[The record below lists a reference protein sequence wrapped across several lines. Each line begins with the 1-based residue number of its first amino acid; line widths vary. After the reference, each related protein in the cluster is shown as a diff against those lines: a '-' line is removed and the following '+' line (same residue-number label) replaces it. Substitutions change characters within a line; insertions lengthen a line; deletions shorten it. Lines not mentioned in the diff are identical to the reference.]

1 MKDVVKHAV
10 KHIVKQSKTPAAESA
25 PETASFE
32 RTPKAML
39 LGAVLVLLGGVLW
52 GINAT
57 VSKLLMADYH
67 ADPLW
72 IACVRELAAGALFLA
87 CAGVRTPKLL
97 AGAVRDRRSYPMLL
111 FAALTCVLF
120 VQVSYLSAIDWTN
133 SGTATVL
140 QTLNLLFVLAYVC
153 IRGRRWPGLRE
164 SIGVA
169 LAFTGT
175 VLIATG
181 GDLSTLKLP
190 LVGLLWGLA
199 DAACTAAL
207 SILPAKL
214 VARWGNLAVNGIMFV
229 ISGLVLTPFVRP
241 WASAPQLD
249 WFGVLLMVFTVVG
262 GTFGAYWLFLAGV
275 MRIGSMRGTMLG
287 TSEPIAATISAVLWA
302 GAVFTPTD
310 FVGFVMIIVMVFLV
324 RQHAWPAC
332 RHTVSLACDALHRL
346 FAFLS
351 ARRDDKSA
359 HIGTQTGRFAFLCAH
374 GRRFGAHLRTQNHV
388 SPARPGVAGCAD
400 SDR

>member
-1 MKDVVKHAV
+1 
-10 KHIVKQSKTPAAESA
+10 
-25 PETASFE
+25 
-32 RTPKAML
+32 ML

-111 FAALTCVLF
+111 LAALTCVLF

-140 QTLNLLFVLAYVC
+140 QTLNLLFV
-153 IRGRRWPGLRE
+153 
-164 SIGVA
+164 
-169 LAFTGT
+169 
-175 VLIATG
+175 
-181 GDLSTLKLP
+181 
-190 LVGLLWGLA
+190 
-199 DAACTAAL
+199 
-207 SILPAKL
+207 PAKL
-214 VARWGNLAVNGIMFV
+214 IARWGNLAVNGIMFV

-324 RQHAWPAC
+324 R
-332 RHTVSLACDALHRL
+332 
-346 FAFLS
+346 
-351 ARRDDKSA
+351 
-359 HIGTQTGRFAFLCAH
+359 
-374 GRRFGAHLRTQNHV
+374 
-388 SPARPGVAGCAD
+388 
-400 SDR
+400 

>member
-111 FAALTCVLF
+111 LAALTCV
-120 VQVSYLSAIDWTN
+120 
-133 SGTATVL
+133 
-140 QTLNLLFVLAYVC
+140 LFVLAYVC

-249 WFGVLLMVFTVVG
+249 WFGMLLMVFTVVG

-287 TSEPIAATISAVLWA
+287 TSEPIDATISAVLWA

-310 FVGFVMIIVMVFLV
+310 FVGFVMIIVIVFLV
-324 RQHAWPAC
+324 R
-332 RHTVSLACDALHRL
+332 
-346 FAFLS
+346 
-351 ARRDDKSA
+351 
-359 HIGTQTGRFAFLCAH
+359 
-374 GRRFGAHLRTQNHV
+374 
-388 SPARPGVAGCAD
+388 
-400 SDR
+400 

>member
-1 MKDVVKHAV
+1 
-10 KHIVKQSKTPAAESA
+10 
-25 PETASFE
+25 
-32 RTPKAML
+32 ML
-39 LGAVLVLLGGVLW
+39 LL
-52 GINAT
+52 
-57 VSKLLMADYH
+57 
-67 ADPLW
+67 
-72 IACVRELAAGALFLA
+72 
-87 CAGVRTPKLL
+87 
-97 AGAVRDRRSYPMLL
+97 
-111 FAALTCVLF
+111 AALTCVLF

-153 IRGRRWPGLRE
+153 IRGRRWRGLRE

-324 RQHAWPAC
+324 R
-332 RHTVSLACDALHRL
+332 
-346 FAFLS
+346 
-351 ARRDDKSA
+351 
-359 HIGTQTGRFAFLCAH
+359 
-374 GRRFGAHLRTQNHV
+374 
-388 SPARPGVAGCAD
+388 
-400 SDR
+400 

>member
-87 CAGVRTPKLL
+87 CAGVRTPRLL

-111 FAALTCVLF
+111 LAALTCVLF

-164 SIGVA
+164 SIGQRRWR
-169 LAFTGT
+169 
-175 VLIATG
+175 
-181 GDLSTLKLP
+181 LP
-190 LVGLLWGLA
+190 
-199 DAACTAAL
+199 
-207 SILPAKL
+207 
-214 VARWGNLAVNGIMFV
+214 
-229 ISGLVLTPFVRP
+229 VR
-241 WASAPQLD
+241 
-249 WFGVLLMVFTVVG
+249 
-262 GTFGAYWLFLAGV
+262 
-275 MRIGSMRGTMLG
+275 
-287 TSEPIAATISAVLWA
+287 
-302 GAVFTPTD
+302 
-310 FVGFVMIIVMVFLV
+310 
-324 RQHAWPAC
+324 C
-332 RHTVSLACDALHRL
+332 
-346 FAFLS
+346 
-351 ARRDDKSA
+351 
-359 HIGTQTGRFAFLCAH
+359 
-374 GRRFGAHLRTQNHV
+374 
-388 SPARPGVAGCAD
+388 
-400 SDR
+400 

>member
-1 MKDVVKHAV
+1 MKDAV

-111 FAALTCVLF
+111 LAALTCVLF

-169 LAFTGT
+169 LAFAGT

-207 SILPAKL
+207 IVVAIILIVMARVASRRGNRVSVRGTAGGAIVAVVFAIMLTVAALLISNLFKDGIVKPSSPDKSPAQSAQNMQQSVEEAGIYCESGWSELSSQGYPGVTDVEICLKPRIAYVTFDNEFAADMYRAPLRYKIAEMFDEQANSTDSKGDWRLLSGKKWSVFSYKTIIGKL
-214 VARWGNLAVNGIMFV
+214 QKQW
-229 ISGLVLTPFVRP
+229 
-241 WASAPQLD
+241 
-249 WFGVLLMVFTVVG
+249 G
-262 GTFGAYWLFLAGV
+262 GTV
-275 MRIGSMRGTMLG
+275 EKIG
-287 TSEPIAATISAVLWA
+287 
-302 GAVFTPTD
+302 
-310 FVGFVMIIVMVFLV
+310 
-324 RQHAWPAC
+324 
-332 RHTVSLACDALHRL
+332 
-346 FAFLS
+346 
-351 ARRDDKSA
+351 
-359 HIGTQTGRFAFLCAH
+359 
-374 GRRFGAHLRTQNHV
+374 
-388 SPARPGVAGCAD
+388 
-400 SDR
+400 

>member
-111 FAALTCVLF
+111 LAALTCVLF

-214 VARWGNLAVNGIMFV
+214 VDAMGQSCGQRHHVRHIRFGADAVRPPVGQRAAAGLVRRAADGVHRCRRHVRRILAVPG
-229 ISGLVLTPFVRP
+229 RRD
-241 WASAPQLD
+241 AYRLD
-249 WFGVLLMVFTVVG
+249 ARHNAGYQRADRRDDIRRAVG
-262 GTFGAYWLFLAGV
+262 
-275 MRIGSMRGTMLG
+275 R
-287 TSEPIAATISAVLWA
+287 
-302 GAVFTPTD
+302 AVFTPTD
-310 FVGFVMIIVMVFLV
+310 F
-324 RQHAWPAC
+324 AA
-332 RHTVSLACDALHRL
+332 S
-346 FAFLS
+346 
-351 ARRDDKSA
+351 
-359 HIGTQTGRFAFLCAH
+359 
-374 GRRFGAHLRTQNHV
+374 
-388 SPARPGVAGCAD
+388 
-400 SDR
+400 

>member
-1 MKDVVKHAV
+1 MKHAV

-111 FAALTCVLF
+111 LAALTCVLF

-169 LAFTGT
+169 LAFAGT

-214 VARWGNLAVNGIMFV
+214 IARWGNLAVNGIMFV
-229 ISGLVLTPFVRP
+229 ISGLVLMPFVRP

-249 WFGVLLMVFTVVG
+249 WFGVLLMVFHRCRRHVRRILAVPG
-262 GTFGAYWLFLAGV
+262 RRDAYRLDARHNAGYQ
-275 MRIGSMRGTMLG
+275 R
-287 TSEPIAATISAVLWA
+287 A
-302 GAVFTPTD
+302 D
-310 FVGFVMIIVMVFLV
+310 
-324 RQHAWPAC
+324 
-332 RHTVSLACDALHRL
+332 
-346 FAFLS
+346 
-351 ARRDDKSA
+351 RRDDIRRAVGRCGVHA
-359 HIGTQTGRFAFLCAH
+359 HGFRRLRDDHRHGVPRALARVARMPTYGLSRVRRASPTVCVLKCAPRRQVRAHRNANRAIYVPMCAWSSFWRALKNAKPRFARQA
-374 GRRFGAHLRTQNHV
+374 RRRGMC
-388 SPARPGVAGCAD
+388 G
-400 SDR
+400 

>member
-1 MKDVVKHAV
+1 M
-10 KHIVKQSKTPAAESA
+10 
-25 PETASFE
+25 
-32 RTPKAML
+32 
-39 LGAVLVLLGGVLW
+39 
-52 GINAT
+52 
-57 VSKLLMADYH
+57 
-67 ADPLW
+67 
-72 IACVRELAAGALFLA
+72 
-87 CAGVRTPKLL
+87 
-97 AGAVRDRRSYPMLL
+97 
-111 FAALTCVLF
+111 
-120 VQVSYLSAIDWTN
+120 
-133 SGTATVL
+133 
-140 QTLNLLFVLAYVC
+140 C

-169 LAFTGT
+169 LAFAGT

-214 VARWGNLAVNGIMFV
+214 IARWGNLAVNGIMFV

-249 WFGVLLMVFTVVG
+249 WFGMLLMVFTVVG

-324 RQHAWPAC
+324 R
-332 RHTVSLACDALHRL
+332 
-346 FAFLS
+346 
-351 ARRDDKSA
+351 
-359 HIGTQTGRFAFLCAH
+359 
-374 GRRFGAHLRTQNHV
+374 
-388 SPARPGVAGCAD
+388 
-400 SDR
+400 

>member
-1 MKDVVKHAV
+1 MKDAVKHAV

-241 WASAPQLD
+241 WASA
-249 WFGVLLMVFTVVG
+249 
-262 GTFGAYWLFLAGV
+262 AAG
-275 MRIGSMRGTMLG
+275 
-287 TSEPIAATISAVLWA
+287 
-302 GAVFTPTD
+302 
-310 FVGFVMIIVMVFLV
+310 LV
-324 RQHAWPAC
+324 RRAADGVHRC
-332 RHTVSLACDALHRL
+332 RRHVRRILAVPGRRDAYRL
-346 FAFLS
+346 DARHN
-351 ARRDDKSA
+351 AGYQRADRRDDIRRAVGRGGVHA
-359 HIGTQTGRFAFLCAH
+359 HGFRRLRDDHCHGVPRALARVARMPTYSLSRVRRASPTVCVLKCAPRRQVRAHRNVNRAICVPMCAWSSFWRALKNAKPRFARQA
-374 GRRFGAHLRTQNHV
+374 RRRGMC
-388 SPARPGVAGCAD
+388 G
-400 SDR
+400 

>member
-1 MKDVVKHAV
+1 MKDVVKPAV
-10 KHIVKQSKTPAAESA
+10 KHVVKQSKTPAAESA

-169 LAFTGT
+169 LAFAGT

-181 GDLSTLKLP
+181 GDLSMLKLP

-249 WFGVLLMVFTVVG
+249 WFGMLLMVFTVVG
-262 GTFGAYWLFLAGV
+262 GTFGAYWLVPGRRDAYRLDARHNAGYQ
-275 MRIGSMRGTMLG
+275 R
-287 TSEPIAATISAVLWA
+287 A
-302 GAVFTPTD
+302 D
-310 FVGFVMIIVMVFLV
+310 
-324 RQHAWPAC
+324 
-332 RHTVSLACDALHRL
+332 
-346 FAFLS
+346 
-351 ARRDDKSA
+351 RRDDIRRAVGRCGVHA
-359 HIGTQTGRFAFLCAH
+359 HGFRRLRDDHCHGVPRALARVARMPTYGLSRVRRASPTVCVLKCAPRRQVRAHRNVNRAICVPMCAWSSFWRALKNAKPRFARQA
-374 GRRFGAHLRTQNHV
+374 RRRGMC
-388 SPARPGVAGCAD
+388 G
-400 SDR
+400 

>member
-25 PETASFE
+25 PETASLFE

-111 FAALTCVLF
+111 LAALTCVLF

-275 MRIGSMRGTMLG
+275 MGIGSMRGTMLG

-324 RQHAWPAC
+324 R
-332 RHTVSLACDALHRL
+332 
-346 FAFLS
+346 
-351 ARRDDKSA
+351 
-359 HIGTQTGRFAFLCAH
+359 
-374 GRRFGAHLRTQNHV
+374 
-388 SPARPGVAGCAD
+388 
-400 SDR
+400 

>member
-10 KHIVKQSKTPAAESA
+10 KHIVKQSKKPAAESA

-39 LGAVLVLLGGVLW
+39 LGAVLC

-57 VSKLLMADYH
+57 VALLLMADYH

-111 FAALTCVLF
+111 LAALTCVLF

-324 RQHAWPAC
+324 R
-332 RHTVSLACDALHRL
+332 
-346 FAFLS
+346 
-351 ARRDDKSA
+351 
-359 HIGTQTGRFAFLCAH
+359 
-374 GRRFGAHLRTQNHV
+374 
-388 SPARPGVAGCAD
+388 
-400 SDR
+400 

>member
-111 FAALTCVLF
+111 LAALTCVLF

-207 SILPAKL
+207 SILPA
-214 VARWGNLAVNGIMFV
+214 IMFV

-249 WFGVLLMVFTVVG
+249 WFGMLLMVFTVVG

-324 RQHAWPAC
+324 R
-332 RHTVSLACDALHRL
+332 
-346 FAFLS
+346 
-351 ARRDDKSA
+351 
-359 HIGTQTGRFAFLCAH
+359 
-374 GRRFGAHLRTQNHV
+374 
-388 SPARPGVAGCAD
+388 
-400 SDR
+400 

>member
-1 MKDVVKHAV
+1 
-10 KHIVKQSKTPAAESA
+10 
-25 PETASFE
+25 
-32 RTPKAML
+32 ML
-39 LGAVLVLLGGVLW
+39 LL
-52 GINAT
+52 
-57 VSKLLMADYH
+57 
-67 ADPLW
+67 
-72 IACVRELAAGALFLA
+72 
-87 CAGVRTPKLL
+87 
-97 AGAVRDRRSYPMLL
+97 
-111 FAALTCVLF
+111 AALTCVLF

-229 ISGLVLTPFVRP
+229 ISGLVLMPFVRP

-262 GTFGAYWLFLAGV
+262 GTFGAYWLFL
-275 MRIGSMRGTMLG
+275 
-287 TSEPIAATISAVLWA
+287 
-302 GAVFTPTD
+302 
-310 FVGFVMIIVMVFLV
+310 
-324 RQHAWPAC
+324 PA
-332 RHTVSLACDALHRL
+332 
-346 FAFLS
+346 
-351 ARRDDKSA
+351 
-359 HIGTQTGRFAFLCAH
+359 
-374 GRRFGAHLRTQNHV
+374 
-388 SPARPGVAGCAD
+388 
-400 SDR
+400 

>member
-1 MKDVVKHAV
+1 MVCDGCRPDESARKDVVKHAV
-10 KHIVKQSKTPAAESA
+10 KHLVKQSKTSAAESA

-111 FAALTCVLF
+111 LAALTCVLF

-153 IRGRRWPGLRE
+153 IRG
-164 SIGVA
+164 
-169 LAFTGT
+169 
-175 VLIATG
+175 
-181 GDLSTLKLP
+181 
-190 LVGLLWGLA
+190 
-199 DAACTAAL
+199 AAGRGC
-207 SILPAKL
+207 
-214 VARWGNLAVNGIMFV
+214 AR
-229 ISGLVLTPFVRP
+229 
-241 WASAPQLD
+241 ASAWHWRLP
-249 WFGVLLMVFTVVG
+249 
-262 GTFGAYWLFLAGV
+262 
-275 MRIGSMRGTMLG
+275 
-287 TSEPIAATISAVLWA
+287 
-302 GAVFTPTD
+302 
-310 FVGFVMIIVMVFLV
+310 V
-324 RQHAWPAC
+324 RC
-332 RHTVSLACDALHRL
+332 
-346 FAFLS
+346 
-351 ARRDDKSA
+351 
-359 HIGTQTGRFAFLCAH
+359 
-374 GRRFGAHLRTQNHV
+374 
-388 SPARPGVAGCAD
+388 
-400 SDR
+400 

>member
-1 MKDVVKHAV
+1 MVCDGCRPDESAMKDAVKHAV

-214 VARWGNLAVNGIMFV
+214 VARWGNLAVNGIMF
-229 ISGLVLTPFVRP
+229 
-241 WASAPQLD
+241 
-249 WFGVLLMVFTVVG
+249 
-262 GTFGAYWLFLAGV
+262 LAGV

-324 RQHAWPAC
+324 R
-332 RHTVSLACDALHRL
+332 
-346 FAFLS
+346 
-351 ARRDDKSA
+351 
-359 HIGTQTGRFAFLCAH
+359 
-374 GRRFGAHLRTQNHV
+374 
-388 SPARPGVAGCAD
+388 
-400 SDR
+400 